1 MLVYESY
8 QTSGMT
14 EAVTKIYSNKHF
26 YIQLDGRYYESY
38 LSNNQEKIARII
50 ESNIAIKSPTA
61 SKEYFN
67 NYFLINFYNITQEQV
82 QKAHEFFIQMIR
94 NVSDNNIYQI
104 RFLIPTWA
112 PNTSYFINDKVVY
125 NNTIY
130 KVNNQIQ
137 SSVSPDQDLVNFT
150 AIECPADFIESWDE
164 TRTPYSQGDKIKMG
178 EYIYKSLINDNNW
191 NPIDFPLAWQLMSEG
206 SQD

>member
-38 LSNNQEKIARII
+38 LSNNQEEIARII
-50 ESNIAIKSPTA
+50 ESNIAINSPIA

-67 NYFLINFYNITQEQV
+67 NCFLTNFYNITQEQV

-137 SSVSPDQDLVNFT
+137 SSISPDEDLVNFT
-150 AIECPADFIESWDE
+150 AIECPVDFIDIWDE
-164 TRTPYSQGDKIKMG
+164 MRTPYAQGDKIKIG
-178 EYIYKSLINDNNW
+178 NYVYESLINDNNW
-191 NPIDFPLAWQLMSEG
+191 NPIDFPLAWHLISEG

>member
-8 QTSGMT
+8 QASGMA
-14 EAVTKIYSNKHF
+14 EAVTKIYSNKRF

-38 LSNNQEKIARII
+38 LSNNQEEIARII
-50 ESNIAIKSPTA
+50 ESNIAINSPIA

-67 NYFLINFYNITQEQV
+67 NYFLTNFYNITQEQV

-137 SSVSPDQDLVNFT
+137 SSISPDEDLVNFT
-150 AIECPADFIESWDE
+150 AIKCPVDFIDIWDE
-164 TRTPYSQGDKIKMG
+164 MRTPYAQGDKIKIG
-178 EYIYKSLINDNNW
+178 NYVYESLINDNNW
-191 NPIDFPLAWQLMSEG
+191 NPIDFPLAWQLINEG

>member
-8 QTSGMT
+8 QASGMA
-14 EAVTKIYSNKHF
+14 EAVTKIYSNKRF

-38 LSNNQEKIARII
+38 LSNNQEEIARII
-50 ESNIAIKSPTA
+50 ESNIAINSPIA

-67 NYFLINFYNITQEQV
+67 NYFLANFYNITQEQV

-125 NNTIY
+125 NNIIY

-137 SSVSPDQDLVNFT
+137 SSISPDEDLINFT
-150 AIECPADFIESWDE
+150 AIECPVEFIDIWDE
-164 TRTPYSQGDKIKMG
+164 ARAPYAQGDKIKIG
-178 EYIYKSLINDNNW
+178 NYVYESLINDNNW
-191 NPIDFPLAWQLMSEG
+191 NPIDFPLAWQLINEG

>member
-8 QTSGMT
+8 QASGMA
-14 EAVTKIYSNKHF
+14 EAVTKIYSNKRF

-38 LSNNQEKIARII
+38 LSNNQEEIARII
-50 ESNIAIKSPTA
+50 ESNIAINSPIA

-67 NYFLINFYNITQEQV
+67 NYFLTNFYNITQEQV
-82 QKAHEFFIQMIR
+82 QKAHEIFIQMIR
-94 NVSDNNIYQI
+94 NVYYNNIFQI

-137 SSVSPDQDLVNFT
+137 SSISPDEDLVNFT
-150 AIECPADFIESWDE
+150 AIECPVDFIDTWDE
-164 TRTPYSQGDKIKMG
+164 MRTPYAQGDKIKIG
-178 EYIYKSLINDNNW
+178 NYVYESLINDNNW
-191 NPIDFPLAWQLMSEG
+191 NPIDFPLAWHLISEG

>member
-38 LSNNQEKIARII
+38 LSNNQEEIARII
-50 ESNIAIKSPTA
+50 ESNIAINSPIA

-67 NYFLINFYNITQEQV
+67 NCFLTNFYNITQEQV

-137 SSVSPDQDLVNFT
+137 SSISPDEDLVNFT
-150 AIECPADFIESWDE
+150 AIECPVDFIDIWDE
-164 TRTPYSQGDKIKMG
+164 MRTPYAQGDKIKIG
-178 EYIYKSLINDNNW
+178 NYVYESLINDNNW
-191 NPIDFPLAWQLMSEG
+191 NPIDFPLAWQLISEG